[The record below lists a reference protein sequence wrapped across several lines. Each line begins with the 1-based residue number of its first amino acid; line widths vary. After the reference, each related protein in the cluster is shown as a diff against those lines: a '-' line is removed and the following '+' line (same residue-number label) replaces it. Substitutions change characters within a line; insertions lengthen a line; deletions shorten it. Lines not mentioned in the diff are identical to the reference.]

1 MKSKSIFSDFTKQYA
16 LSKTLRFELRPQG
29 DTLKHIKEKG
39 LLKKDEQRA
48 ADYKVVKKLIDAYHK
63 AYIEHALS
71 HAQLSDEGLQT
82 FYDAYVH
89 PERDMA
95 LLNRAAERLRKE
107 IAAALKYNPLKDE
120 KALIETVVPAFLREH
135 GQEDEA
141 KLVESFKGFT
151 TYFKGFNENRK
162 NIYTDKE
169 QSTAIGFR
177 LVNDNLPKYID
188 NLRAYAKLTGQHGLD
203 LGKVEEDM
211 AENLYGET
219 LDSFFTLGS
228 FNLCLTQSG
237 IERYNAV
244 LGGRTEQDG
253 TKLQGINEKVN
264 LYRQV
269 AEEKA
274 DKRAPFLAP
283 LYKQILSDREQTSYL
298 PEQFEDSNEAVA
310 AIRDFYTE
318 DVAGFETEKAA
329 VHLMEAIEALLTRT
343 LADMEDLNGVWL
355 QSKALT
361 DISQQMFG
369 SWSVLPDALKA
380 HVEMNFKTKK
390 DIEKQ
395 EKRSYVSLTEVEH
408 ALRAFLAETDTVEPA
423 LRDAILAQRNPVADY
438 FRKGMRNVD
447 TGKDGH
453 ERVNVFRLL
462 EQRHVAA
469 QPLLKRDWPEKGLI
483 QATSEEKAIIK
494 DYLDSYLHVLHFIKP
509 FHVAPPKKEGGE
521 MPEKDTA
528 FYNGYDELLRH
539 LDATAVPLYNKV
551 RSFMT
556 RKPYSVE
563 KFKLNFENVQLLAG
577 WDVNKEAD
585 NTSVI
590 LRKDGLYYLA
600 IMDKKH
606 NKVMAKA
613 PKAEQGTDAFE
624 KMNYKLLPGA
634 NKMLPKVFFSKSRME
649 EFGPSD
655 EVLRIRNHAT
665 HSKNGTPQEGYEKQD
680 FNLKD
685 CHTLINFFKASIAK
699 HPDWK
704 NFGFS
709 FSPTSNY
716 EDISQFYAEVSEQG
730 YSINFTDVPSTYVD
744 ALVKE
749 GKLYLFQLY
758 NKDFSAYSKGR
769 PNLHTL
775 YWKAVFDEENLRD
788 VVFKLNGEAEVFHRP
803 ASIAKEQRIVHPK
816 GQAVANKNPENP
828 KRSSTF
834 EYDLVKDRRFTEDK
848 FQFHVPVTLNF
859 KEGNATP
866 GAFNKKVV
874 EALRAYPDVNIIGID
889 RGERHLAYYTVT
901 DPQGNIKEQGSLN
914 TVTNAHKGIAHS
926 FDYHGKLD
934 EMERK
939 RDASRKSWDA
949 IGNIKQVKEGYLS
962 QVVHKIARLMIDHN
976 AIVVFED
983 LNFGFKRGRMKVEK
997 QVYQKLEKMLMDK
1010 LNHLIFKDAEPTAP
1024 GGLLNAY
1031 QLSAPFESFKAMGKQ
1046 TGFIFY
1052 IPAANTSKID
1062 PATGFINMLYPK
1074 YENEKKAKEFMAK
1087 FDGIRYHAAKGW
1099 FELVADTNAFTGDK
1113 ATKVKN
1119 SHWTI
1124 CTRGDRWQYLPT
1136 QRRSEPVDVT
1146 QRLEKLLGD
1155 HGIGYG
1161 DGTDLRGAIAAVD
1174 SAAFFKELLWL
1185 LRLTLQMRYT
1195 DDKGSD
1201 YLLSPVAD
1209 AHGVFFDSRQA
1220 KKDEPQDP
1228 DANGAYHIALKG
1240 RLLLHKMKRGDK
1252 DLRITGAEW
1261 ADFVTDRLG

>member
-1 MKSKSIFSDFTKQYA
+1 MKNNSIFSEFTKQYS

-39 LLKKDEQRA
+39 LLKRDEQRA
-48 ADYKVVKKLIDAYHK
+48 ADYKLVKKLIDEYHK

-71 HAQLSDEGLQT
+71 NARLTDEGLRA
-82 FYDAYVH
+82 FYDAYVQ
-89 PERDMA
+89 PERDMDA
-95 LLNRAAERLRKE
+95 LNKAAEKLRKE
-107 IAAALKYNPLKDE
+107 VAAALRNNPLKDE
-120 KALIETVVPAFLREH
+120 KALIEKIVPAFLREH
-135 GQEDEA
+135 GREEEA

-151 TYFKGFNENRK
+151 TYFKGFNENRN

-169 QSTAIGFR
+169 QSTAISFR
-177 LVNDNLPKYID
+177 IVNENLPKFIT
-188 NLRAYAKLTGQHGLD
+188 NLRAYYKLTGQHGLD
-203 LGKVEEDM
+203 LSRVEQDM

-219 LDSFFTLGS
+219 LDSFFTLDS

-237 IERYNAV
+237 IERYNAI
-244 LGGRTEQDG
+244 LGGKTEQDG
-253 TKLQGINEKVN
+253 TKRQGINEKVN

-274 DKRAPFLAP
+274 DKKAPFLAP
-283 LYKQILSDREQTSYL
+283 LFKQILSDREQTSYL
-298 PEQFEDSNEAVA
+298 PEQFEDSNEAVT
-310 AIRDFYTE
+310 AIREFYE
-318 DVAGFETEKAA
+318 KDVAGYETDKAA
-329 VHLMEAIEALLTRT
+329 VHLVEAIEALLIRS
-343 LADMEDLNGVWL
+343 LPDMDDLSGVWL

-369 SWSVLPDALKA
+369 SWSVIPDALRVYTEA
-380 HVEMNFKTKK
+380 RFKTKK
-390 DIEKQ
+390 DVEKQ
-395 EKRSYVSLTEVEH
+395 QKRSYVSMAEVED
-408 ALRAFLAETDTVEPA
+408 ALRTFLEGNETMEPA
-423 LRDAILAQRNPVADY
+423 LRDAVLAQRNPVADY
-438 FRKGMRNVD
+438 FRKGMRNID

-453 ERVNVFRLL
+453 ERANVFRML
-462 EQRHVAA
+462 EERHVAA

-483 QATSEEKAIIK
+483 QATSAEKAIIK

-521 MPEKDTA
+521 MPEKDTG
-528 FYNGYDELLRH
+528 FYNAYDELFRH
-539 LDATAVPLYNKV
+539 LDTTAVPLYNKV

-590 LRKDGLYYLA
+590 LRKDGMYYLA

-613 PKAEQGTDAFE
+613 PKAENGEDGFE

-634 NKMLPKVFFSKSRME
+634 NKMLPKVFFSKSRIE
-649 EFGPSD
+649 EFAPST
-655 EVLRIRNHAT
+655 EILRIRNHAT

-685 CHTLINFFKASIAK
+685 CHALIDFFKASIAK

-704 NFGFS
+704 NFGFK
-709 FSPTSNY
+709 FSPTPSY
-716 EDISQFYAEVSEQG
+716 EDISQFYQEVSQQG
-730 YSINFTDVPSTYVD
+730 YTITFTDVPSAYVN
-744 ALVKE
+744 ALVKD
-749 GKLYLFQLY
+749 GKLYLFQIY
-758 NKDFSAYSKGR
+758 NKDFSPHSKGR

-775 YWKAVFDEENLRD
+775 YWKAVFDEANLRD

-803 ASIAKEQRIVHPK
+803 ASIEAGQRIVHPK
-816 GQAVANKNPENP
+816 GQSIANKNPENP

-834 EYDLVKDRRFTEDK
+834 DYELIKDRRFTEDK

-874 EALRAYPDVNIIGID
+874 DALKAHPGVNIIGID
-889 RGERHLAYYTVT
+889 RGERHLAYYTVI
-901 DPQGNIKEQGSLN
+901 DPQGRIKEQGSLN
-914 TVTNAHKGIAHS
+914 TVTNSHNGIDHS
-926 FDYHGKLD
+926 FDYHDKLD
-934 EMERK
+934 GMEK
-939 RDASRKSWDA
+939 QRDASRKSWDA

-1010 LNHLIFKDAEPTAP
+1010 LNHLLFKDAEPTAP

-1074 YENEKKAKEFMAK
+1074 YENEKKAKEFMAR
-1087 FDGIRYHAAKGW
+1087 FDGIRYNAAKGW
-1099 FELVADTNAFTGDK
+1099 FEFVADANRFTGDK
-1113 ATKVKN
+1113 AAKVTNGK
-1119 SHWTI
+1119 WTI

-1136 QRRSEPVDVT
+1136 QRKNEPVDVT
-1146 QRLEKLLGD
+1146 QRLEKLLD
-1155 HGIGYG
+1155 DSGIAYG
-1161 DGTDLRGAIAAVD
+1161 DGTDLRAVIAAVD

-1195 DDKGSD
+1195 DDKGKD

-1209 AHGVFFDSRQA
+1209 ANGRFFDSRQA
-1220 KKDEPQDP
+1220 KEDEPKDP

-1240 RLLLHKMKRGDK
+1240 QLLVHKMKRGDK

-1261 ADFVTDRLG
+1261 ADYVTDRLG